1 MKLWY
6 QSMTNLSRQGDYQRV
21 LTGILNRVKEPDTE
35 IEVHGM
41 TKVGGIGDQFR
52 YLEFCETIELFEN
65 VHKAIDRGFDAF
77 LIGNI
82 GEPGLRAAREIAD
95 FPVLGLCES
104 AVHMACIM
112 GGSFSFVTI
121 NDKYTPRIV
130 ENVNTYGLQSRF
142 AGAHKMNITRLLDLE
157 DGFENAAARERIV
170 GDFERAAELG
180 AAAGSEVVIAAGGVV
195 SALLSHWGMN
205 TTKVGVPILD
215 GITNLVKMGEMA
227 VRIRQLTGQFTSKKR
242 IYAPPPLEQIQ
253 ELRKAYGD
261 YIYPSVRPQSG
272 QGTGG

>member
-6 QSMTNLSRQGDYQRV
+6 QSMTNLSRQPDYERV
-21 LTGILNRVKEPDTE
+21 LLRVIDRAKEPGTE
-35 IEVHGM
+35 VEVHGM

-65 VHKAIDRGFDAF
+65 LHLAIERGFDAF

-157 DGFENAAARERIV
+157 EGFTQDAARERITA
-170 GDFERAAELG
+170 DFERAAAQG

-195 SALLSHWGMN
+195 SALLSDWN
-205 TTKVGVPILD
+205 LRTTQVGVPVLD
-215 GITNLVKMGEMA
+215 GITNLIKMGEMA
-227 VRIRQLTGQFTSKKR
+227 VRIRQLTGAFTSKKR
-242 IYAPPPLEQIQ
+242 IYAAPPPEQIA
-253 ELRKAYGD
+253 ELRKAYGPH
-261 YIYPSVRPQSG
+261 IYPSVRALR
-272 QGTGG
+272 